1 MSEPPLIA
9 HIIYSLS
16 TGGLENG
23 LVNIINRSPPERF
36 RHVIVCLTRA
46 DEFAARITAPN
57 VQVVEL
63 HKREGHDLACYA
75 RLWRLLRRLR
85 PTIVHSRNLAA
96 LEAQWCTLGLRGVK
110 RVHGEHGREITDLDG
125 SNWKYLTFRRFM
137 RVLIHQYIAVSQDLE
152 RWLLGRVRIPTARV
166 NQIYNGVD
174 FSRFQPGTVKPLALL
189 PGHWQGRDD
198 IVIVGTVG
206 RLTPVKDQQLLL
218 RALANL
224 VAQQPSVAE
233 RLRVVLVGDGPLMED
248 LVAQSESLGLQDKVW
263 FAGDREDVPQLLSC
277 MDVFVLPSLAE
288 GISNTILEAMA
299 SGLPVLA
306 TASGGNVEL
315 VEADVTGKLFPV
327 GDDQTLA
334 DQLAFLADH
343 PDRRRAL
350 GQGARERVTRQF
362 DWEVTVDAYLAVYN
376 GLCGH

>member
-1 MSEPPLIA
+1 
-9 HIIYSLS
+9 
-16 TGGLENG
+16 
-23 LVNIINRSPPERF
+23 
-36 RHVIVCLTRA
+36 
-46 DEFAARITAPN
+46 
-57 VQVVEL
+57 
-63 HKREGHDLACYA
+63 
-75 RLWRLLRRLR
+75 
-85 PTIVHSRNLAA
+85 
-96 LEAQWCTLGLRGVK
+96 
-110 RVHGEHGREITDLDG
+110 
-125 SNWKYLTFRRFM
+125 
-137 RVLIHQYIAVSQDLE
+137 
-152 RWLLGRVRIPTARV
+152 
-166 NQIYNGVD
+166 
-174 FSRFQPGTVKPLALL
+174 
-189 PGHWQGRDD
+189 
-198 IVIVGTVG
+198 
-206 RLTPVKDQQLLL
+206 
-218 RALANL
+218 
-224 VAQQPSVAE
+224 
-233 RLRVVLVGDGPLMED
+233 
-248 LVAQSESLGLQDKVW
+248 
-263 FAGDREDVPQLLSC
+263 